1 MQGEEIISVIKEYL
15 QSQDANY
22 AIMIDGDWGTGKTY
36 FFTHSIV
43 PIIEKFSVKHVER
56 KKYGYVSLYG
66 LEKTEEIS
74 MELLYQYFGR
84 SKRNAIKRFVKASE
98 ALWVNIEP
106 ILDGFKLPKFNLP
119 KLKKLLYSVDIKDW
133 IICFDD
139 FERSNLSVNQIL
151 GYINTLVEHKRCK
164 VIILANEKEIGKIK
178 LSEKVEEKYDVILSG
193 RKLSL
198 NNNDNNNINSSVEM
212 GTDKLKELTR
222 QVFGE
227 DVLYQS
233 IREKVIGI
241 TIKYTPQL
249 SSTFDNV
256 VEGFDDWNGVK
267 DYIFEKKND
276 IINYF
281 AINKCVN
288 LRTLIYIISKIKKL
302 YEKMFQYNKNVHSYD
317 VIMNEFIK
325 YIVYFTIYY
334 KRGGDINKINFHGES
349 GDVYF
354 IKGSMET
361 VKGYRFLQEFCIT
374 SYFSYN
380 DFTKVVSEYNP
391 KKYSNKKKSSKY
403 GTGYNTRIA
412 LEMGRWWEKD
422 DKEVEQLI
430 EKVHKELKNN
440 KIMFG
445 FYQQIIANLILMQK
459 RGFDVGDINKVISR
473 MNTNIKNTD
482 NVCIERLGISFND
495 EEVQKEYDH
504 YIDMLILQGENTEKD
519 DDIHLDEI
527 LKCEDDKDWAAGL
540 ARYCDEHMLYI
551 KSRKSLMDMIDIN
564 VLVTR
569 LNDASTKE
577 WYEIQK
583 MFRSVYISNDLYI
596 TAVND
601 KLQLEKLCKNLD
613 EMQVE
618 GINRTIAKQEL
629 EQQLKYII
637 SKMQ

>member
-15 QSQDANY
+15 QSTDANY

-43 PIIEKFSVKHVER
+43 PIIEKFAVKHVER

-84 SKRNAIKRFVKASE
+84 GKRNAIKRFDKALE
-98 ALWVNIEP
+98 AVCEIIES
-106 ILDGFKLPKFNLP
+106 ILDGFKLLKLNLL

-151 GYINTLVEHKRCK
+151 GYINTLVEHNRCK
-164 VIILANEKEIGKIK
+164 VIILANENEIGKIK

-198 NNNDNNNINSSVEM
+198 NNNDNIDTNAELDANR
-212 GTDKLKELTR
+212 LKELSR

-249 SSTFDNV
+249 SCTFDNV
-256 VEGFDDWNGVK
+256 VERFDDWNGIK
-267 DYIFEKKND
+267 DYIYEKKND

-288 LRTLIYIISKIKKL
+288 LRTLIYIILKIKKL
-302 YEKMFQYNKNVHSYD
+302 CEKMFQYNRDLYSYD
-317 VIMNEFIK
+317 GIMNEFIK

-334 KRGGDINKINFHGES
+334 KRGGDINKINFRGER
-349 GDVYF
+349 GAVYF

-374 SYFSYN
+374 SYFPDN
-380 DFTKVVSEYNP
+380 DFKKIISEYNP
-391 KKYSNKKKSSKY
+391 QSYSNKKKNSRFRAR
-403 GTGYNTRIA
+403 YNTKIL
-412 LEMGRWWEKD
+412 LEMGKWWEKE
-422 DKEVEQLI
+422 DKEVERFI
-430 EKVHKELKNN
+430 EKVHCELEKNR
-440 KIMFG
+440 IMPED
-445 FYQQIIANLILMQK
+445 YQQVIANLLLMQK
-459 RGFDVGDINKVISR
+459 RGFNVGDINKVISR

-540 ARYCDEHMLYI
+540 ARYCDEHVLYI

-583 MFRSVYISNDLYI
+583 MLRSVYISNDLYI

-601 KLQLEKLCKNLD
+601 KLQLVKLCKKLD
-613 EMQVE
+613 EMKVE
-618 GINRTIAKQEL
+618 GINKTIAKQEL

-637 SKMQ
+637 SKM

>member
-15 QSQDANY
+15 QSTDANY

-43 PIIEKFSVKHVER
+43 PIIEKFAVKHVER

-84 SKRNAIKRFVKASE
+84 GKRNAIKRFDKALE
-98 ALWVNIEP
+98 AVCEIIES
-106 ILDGFKLPKFNLP
+106 ILDGFKLLKLNLLKF
-119 KLKKLLYSVDIKDW
+119 KKLLYSVDIKDW

-151 GYINTLVEHKRCK
+151 GYINTLVEHNRCK

-198 NNNDNNNINSSVEM
+198 NNNDNIDTNAELDANR
-212 GTDKLKELTR
+212 LKELSR

-227 DVLYQS
+227 NVLYQS

-249 SSTFDNV
+249 SCTFDNV
-256 VEGFDDWNGVK
+256 VEGFDDWNGIK
-267 DYIFEKKND
+267 DYIYEKKND

-288 LRTLIYIISKIKKL
+288 LRTLIYIILKIKKL
-302 YEKMFQYNKNVHSYD
+302 CEKMFQYNRDLYSYD
-317 VIMNEFIK
+317 GIMNEFIK

-334 KRGGDINKINFHGES
+334 KRGGDINKIYFRGER
-349 GDVYF
+349 GAVYF

-374 SYFSYN
+374 SYFPDN
-380 DFTKVVSEYNP
+380 DFKKIISEYNP
-391 KKYSNKKKSSKY
+391 QSYSNKKKNSRFRAR
-403 GTGYNTRIA
+403 YNTKIL
-412 LEMGRWWEKD
+412 LEMGKWWEKE
-422 DKEVEQLI
+422 DKEVERFI
-430 EKVHKELKNN
+430 EKVHCELEKNR
-440 KIMFG
+440 IMPED
-445 FYQQIIANLILMQK
+445 YQQVIANLLLIQK

-540 ARYCDEHMLYI
+540 ARYCDEHVLYI

-583 MFRSVYISNDLYI
+583 MLRSVYISNDLYI

-601 KLQLEKLCKNLD
+601 KLQLVKLCQKLD

-618 GINRTIAKQEL
+618 GINKTIAKQEL

-637 SKMQ
+637 SKM

>member
-15 QSQDANY
+15 QSTDANY

-43 PIIEKFSVKHVER
+43 PIIEKFAVKHVER

-84 SKRNAIKRFVKASE
+84 GKRNAIKRFDKASE
-98 ALWVNIEP
+98 AVCEIIES
-106 ILDGFKLPKFNLP
+106 ILDGFKLLKLNLL

-151 GYINTLVEHKRCK
+151 GYINTLVEHNRCK

-198 NNNDNNNINSSVEM
+198 NNNDNIDTNAELDANR
-212 GTDKLKELTR
+212 LKELSR

-249 SSTFDNV
+249 SCTFDNV
-256 VEGFDDWNGVK
+256 VEGFDDWNGIK
-267 DYIFEKKND
+267 DYICEKKND

-288 LRTLIYIISKIKKL
+288 LRTLIYIILKIKRL
-302 YEKMFQYNKNVHSYD
+302 CEKMFQYNRDLYSYD
-317 VIMNEFIK
+317 GIMNEFIK

-334 KRGGDINKINFHGES
+334 KRGGDINKINFRGER
-349 GDVYF
+349 GAVYF

-374 SYFSYN
+374 SYFPDN
-380 DFTKVVSEYNP
+380 DFKKIISEYNP
-391 KKYSNKKKSSKY
+391 QSYSNKKKNSRFRAR
-403 GTGYNTRIA
+403 YNTKIL
-412 LEMGRWWEKD
+412 LEMGKWWEKE
-422 DKEVEQLI
+422 DKEVERFI
-430 EKVHKELKNN
+430 EKVHCELEKNR
-440 KIMFG
+440 IMPED
-445 FYQQIIANLILMQK
+445 YQQVIANLLLIQK

-540 ARYCDEHMLYI
+540 ARYCDEHVLYI

-583 MFRSVYISNDLYI
+583 MLRSVYISNDLYI

-601 KLQLEKLCKNLD
+601 KLQLVKLCQKLD

-618 GINRTIAKQEL
+618 GINKTIAKQEL

-637 SKMQ
+637 SKM